1 MRDVRFGTNTRIAVA
16 VAAALAASAA
26 TQVHAQTPTPAGDP
40 EALQSVVITG
50 SYIRRSEG
58 FTPASPVSEVS
69 RDQFEAHA
77 PKTVADFLTEL
88 PYSFNTQFAVG
99 RAVGAANGGG
109 SLNLRNLGP
118 GATLVLLNSRR
129 TVRDA
134 VTLTNVDVN
143 ALVPQIMIERIE
155 ILKDGASSIY
165 GSDAVGGVANFL
177 TRRNF
182 DGFEVI
188 AQGDMR
194 EEGSNTDYRASA
206 LWGSQGERGGVI
218 VALEYF
224 RRSPYDWQDL
234 RLIDEQIDHIN
245 GQWRLPGWPGRYS
258 IPNRNAAG
266 ELAGPATTIADPLCS
281 QFAAAAFETG
291 QRVTRQ
297 GVSYPGN
304 CVSNTAYGHSYN
316 ADETRYQ
323 AAVEMHY
330 DLAEGHRFFGEAQ
343 FLRTRTI
350 IGDNPAAAVNPGP
363 GQPGVVIPGYAPS
376 NPFRATTADGVPL
389 YAQNSGVQLTYDKD
403 GVGGNDFL
411 PARDAAGKVIV
422 AGTDPNAVIGGLPV
436 VPFWEDVTV
445 FNGSRLWGLNC
456 GLVGDPATRTSC
468 RDSFDPTRYHVDAQR
483 FVAGFEGALFD
494 SDVWSYTVSG
504 VYAENNE
511 DDTTFAS
518 SFSMPALRAALAGY
532 GGPGCLTPSN
542 DPLQAG
548 ATRPGSGACQF
559 FNIFGTA
566 VTTTPGSPLANTE
579 ETIRYVNA
587 MDWQRFETTGTA
599 LDLVVA
605 GELFPVLAGKV
616 GIAIGGQHRRDTW
629 SADFPALQNSGQS
642 DLQVAFTDTS
652 ASQSSNALFAEISV
666 PLAKR
671 DDFGSLD
678 LTGAIRYENTGGP
691 GLETTDP
698 KVGLLYSSPSDM
710 LALRATW
717 STSFLAPTL
726 YQRFRESAFFANGID
741 DPLTPGNDNLA
752 RLTTLIE
759 GNPDL
764 EPQKSENYNLG
775 FTLRPIGR
783 LSLDVDYWH
792 FTFEDQIAAENTVQL
807 AADLATTLDPTKV
820 IRNPAVGTVMYNGVN
835 VGQIVGFNTTYIN
848 NSELETAGIDFGIN
862 YANDLGRF
870 GTMSHSLMATYQTDY
885 SINGVNVEASR
896 NSRVAGA
903 SFAVPWRA
911 TLRNNWA
918 LGSAS
923 VQSLLRF
930 TDSYANDATPN
941 GGTVAKPVIESYLVW
956 DLSFSY
962 AFGEKFGA
970 RSSLVSIGANN
981 VLNKNPPW
989 VPDVNHLLAT
999 MYDYSGRHIWLRLKA
1014 NF

>member
-1 MRDVRFGTNTRIAVA
+1 MQGISNKANTRIAALA
-16 VAAALAASAA
+16 VAALAASAA
-26 TQVHAQTPTPAGDP
+26 ARAQAPAAG
-40 EALQSVVITG
+40 EEEMQAVTITG
-50 SYIRRSEG
+50 TFIRRSDG
-58 FTPASPVSEVS
+58 FTPASPVAEVTRES
-69 RDQFEAHA
+69 FEAHA

-99 RAVGAANGGG
+99 RAVGASNGSG
-109 SLNLRNLGP
+109 SLNLRNLGA

-143 ALVPQIMIERIE
+143 SLVPQIMIERIE

-182 DGFEVI
+182 SGFETI
-188 AQGDMR
+188 AQGDWR
-194 EEGSNTDYRASA
+194 EEGPNTDYRISA
-206 LWGSQGERGGVI
+206 LWGSQGERGGI
-218 VALEYF
+218 VAAVEYF
-224 RRSPYDWQDL
+224 KRSPYDWQDL
-234 RLIDEQIDHIN
+234 RLIDEQIDTIN
-245 GQWRLPGWPGRYS
+245 GQWRIAGWPGRYT

-266 ELAGPATTIADPLCS
+266 ALAGAGITIADPLCS
-281 QFAAAAFETG
+281 QFSAAAFETG
-291 QRVTRQ
+291 TPIVRQ
-297 GVSYPGN
+297 GVTYPGN
-304 CVSNTAYGHSYN
+304 CISNTAFGHSYN

-323 AAVEMHY
+323 GAIEMHY
-330 DLAEGHRFFGEAQ
+330 DIAEGHRFFGEAQ
-343 FLRTRTI
+343 FLRTRTE
-350 IGDNPAAAVNPGP
+350 IGDNPSAAVNPGP
-363 GQPGVVIPGYAPS
+363 GQPNVIIPGYAPS
-376 NPFRATTADGVPL
+376 NTFRATNSAGAPL
-389 YAQNSGVQLTYDKD
+389 YAQSSGVQLTYDKD
-403 GVGGNDFL
+403 GIGGNDFL
-411 PARDAAGKVIV
+411 PARDATGQVIV
-422 AGTDPNAVIGGLPV
+422 VGTDPNATAGGLPV

-456 GLVGDPATRTSC
+456 GLVGDPATRTPC
-468 RDSFDPTRYHVDAQR
+468 RDYFDPTRYHVDAQR
-483 FVAGFEGALFD
+483 FTAGVEGNLFG
-494 SDVWSYTVSG
+494 STRWNYMVSG
-504 VYAENNE
+504 VYAINSE

-548 ATRPGSGACQF
+548 SARPGSGPCQF
-559 FNIFGTA
+559 LNLFGTA
-566 VTTTPGSPLANTE
+566 VTTTPGSPLANTPE
-579 ETIRYVNA
+579 LIRYVNA
-587 MDWQRFETTGTA
+587 MDWQRFDTSGTT
-599 LDLVVA
+599 LDLVIS
-605 GELFPVLAGKV
+605 GDLFTLPAGKV
-616 GIAIGGQHRRDTW
+616 GIAVGGQHRRDTW

-652 ASQSSNALFAEISV
+652 ASQSSNAVFAEVSM
-666 PLAKR
+666 PLVKKES
-671 DDFGSLD
+671 FGALD

-698 KVGLLYSSPSDM
+698 KVGLLYSTPSDA

-752 RLTTLIE
+752 RLTTLIQ

-775 FTLRPIGR
+775 FTWKPIER

-792 FTFEDQIAAENTVQL
+792 FTFKDQIAAENTVQL
-807 AADLATTLDPTKV
+807 AADLSTTLDPGKV
-820 IRNPAVGTVMYNGVN
+820 IRNPAVGSVIYNGVD

-848 NSELETAGIDFGIN
+848 NAQLETAGIDFGIN
-862 YANDLGRF
+862 YSNDLGRL
-870 GTMSHSLMATYQTDY
+870 GVLSHSLVATYQTDY
-885 SINGVNVEASR
+885 AINGVNAEASR

-911 TLRNNWA
+911 TLRNNWSV
-918 LGSAS
+918 GNNS

-941 GGTVAKPVIESYLVW
+941 AGTVAKPFVESYLVC
-956 DLSFSY
+956 DLSYSY
-962 AFGEKFGA
+962 SMGERFGLQ
-970 RSSLVSIGANN
+970 SSHVSLGLNN
-981 VLNKNPPW
+981 VMNKNPPW
-989 VPDVNHLLAT
+989 VPDVNHLLAS
-999 MYDYSGRHIWLRLKA
+999 MYDYSGRHVWARLKA
-1014 NF
+1014 SF